1 MPNWTPRPAAHWR
14 CLILLAG
21 LGLAATTA
29 AAAEGPLDFVFL
41 GQARPARAPNQTGPV
56 AWKVAEYSAV
66 RLVPI
71 EPAAPPNQ
79 HPATLELEQLRSQL
93 AAIRVNG
100 ISRLP
105 EPLFSRDELDELLPA
120 IVTALQSARPEQDLV
135 LLSTSRRGASFL
147 APPLSVTARL
157 FMQDGA
163 LQVLVHDAWLDV
175 TNAYRST
182 RLLPELSFG
191 TRATPAQ
198 VDLHGPGMARR
209 RPDWLA
215 LTPAAPPAPAPTAA
229 VVSAA
234 PPSVAPPASAPVP
247 ASLEQRLRTLKSL
260 HAQGLISD
268 EDYAHK
274 RRELLADL

>member
-1 MPNWTPRPAAHWR
+1 MPNWTMCPAALLR

-29 AAAEGPLDFVFL
+29 GAAEGPLDFVFL
-41 GQARPARAPNQTGPV
+41 GQARPARAPGQTGPV
-56 AWKVAEYSAV
+56 AWKVAEFSAV

-79 HPATLELEQLRSQL
+79 HPASLELEQLRSQL
-93 AAIRVNG
+93 AAVRVNG

-163 LQVLVHDAWLDV
+163 LQVLVHDARLDA
-175 TNAYRST
+175 TNTYRST

-191 TRATPAQ
+191 ARAAPAQ
-198 VDLHGPGMARR
+198 VDLHGPGMVQR

-215 LTPAAPPAPAPTAA
+215 LTPAAPPPPTAA
-229 VVSAA
+229 VTPAA
-234 PPSVAPPASAPVP
+234 PPSVAPPAPVP
-247 ASLEQRLRTLKSL
+247 ASLEQRLRTLKHL
-260 HAQGLISD
+260 HEQGLISD

-274 RRELLADL
+274 RRELLGDL

>member
-1 MPNWTPRPAAHWR
+1 MPNWTLRPAARLHSLMR
-14 CLILLAG
+14 CLIVLAG
-21 LGLAATTA
+21 FGLAAATA
-29 AAAEGPLDFVFL
+29 GAAEGPLDFVFL
-41 GQARPARAPNQTGPV
+41 GQARPARVPGQTGPV

-71 EPAAPPNQ
+71 EPAAAPNQ
-79 HPATLELEQLRSQL
+79 HPARLEPEQLRAQL
-93 AAIRVNG
+93 AAIRVNAG
-100 ISRLP
+100 GRLP

-120 IVTALQSARPEQDLV
+120 IVIALRGAQPEQDLV

-163 LQVLVHDAWLDV
+163 LQVLVHDIRLDV

-182 RLLPELSFG
+182 RLLPELNFG
-191 TRATPAQ
+191 SRSAAAAVELSGLGLAQ
-198 VDLHGPGMARR
+198 R

-215 LTPAAPPAPAPTAA
+215 LQPGAPVPAVATAPVP
-229 VVSAA
+229 AA
-234 PPSVAPPASAPVP
+234 PPSVAAPAP

-274 RRELLADL
+274 RRELLGDL